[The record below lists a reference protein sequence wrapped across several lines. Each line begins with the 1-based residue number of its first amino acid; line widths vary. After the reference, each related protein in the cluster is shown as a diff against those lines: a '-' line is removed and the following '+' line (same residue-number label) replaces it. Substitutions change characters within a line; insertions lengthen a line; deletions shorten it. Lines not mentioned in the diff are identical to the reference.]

1 MQVLKVEPWVAGDDH
16 THSGI
21 FDCWIVLEGWEY
33 AEGLSKAIDVE
44 VVRRDLE
51 TMRVTM
57 RVLIRAKD
65 ELAAFR
71 DLPALITEGEDR
83 ALRNRS

>member
-1 MQVLKVEPWVAGDDH
+1 MQVLKVLPWVVADDH

-21 FDCWIVLEGWEY
+21 FECYIVLEDWEY
-33 AEGLSKAIDVE
+33 TEGLSKALE
-44 VVRRDLE
+44 VAVVHRDLE